1 MTLKEILEASR
12 RLDNMADPNDVLKE
26 LSKVVT
32 NDNKEK
38 EKEEEVNND

>member
-12 RLDNMADPNDVLKE
+12 RLDNMTDPNDVLKE

-32 NDNKEK
+32 DDNKEK
-38 EKEEEVNND
+38 EKEEVNND

>member
-12 RLDNMADPNDVLKE
+12 RLDNMTDSNDVLKE

-32 NDNKEK
+32 DDNKEK
-38 EKEEEVNND
+38 EKEEVNND

>member
-12 RLDNMADPNDVLKE
+12 RLDNMTDLNDVLKE

>member
-12 RLDNMADPNDVLKE
+12 RFDSMTDPNDVLKE

-32 NDNKEK
+32 NDNTEK
-38 EKEEEVNND
+38 EKEEGVNND

>member
-12 RLDNMADPNDVLKE
+12 RLDNMTDPNDVLKE

-32 NDNKEK
+32 DDNKEK
-38 EKEEEVNND
+38 DKEEVNND

>member
-12 RLDNMADPNDVLKE
+12 RLDNMTDPNDVLKE

-32 NDNKEK
+32 DDSKEK
-38 EKEEEVNND
+38 EKKEEEMTQ

>member
-12 RLDNMADPNDVLKE
+12 RLDNMTDPNDVLKE

-32 NDNKEK
+32 DGSKEK
-38 EKEEEVNND
+38 EKKEEVTE

>member
-12 RLDNMADPNDVLKE
+12 RLDNMTDPNDVLKE

-32 NDNKEK
+32 DDSKEK
-38 EKEEEVNND
+38 EKEEVNND